1 MSTKQQKHLI
11 LKGVVFSLLIA
22 LILLLSWYGPRPFI
36 VLGPWG
42 ENLGKF
48 YTRRRRLARFLGSF
62 GPYSAAVFILLQALQ
77 VVISPSPGELTGMVG
92 GYIYGVK
99 FGFLYSTFGA
109 YIRFVVG
116 I

>member
-1 MSTKQQKHLI
+1 MTTRQQKVLA
-11 LKGVVFSLLIA
+11 KGVMFSLFIA
-22 LILLLSWYGPRPFI
+22 LIFLLSWYGPRPFI

-109 YIRFVVG
+109 YI
-116 I
+116 

>member
-1 MSTKQQKHLI
+1 MTTKQPKVLVV
-11 LKGVVFSLLIA
+11 KGTLFFICLA
-22 LILLLSWYGPRPFI
+22 LIFLLSWYGPRPFI

-42 ENLGKF
+42 ENLGKC

-99 FGFLYSTFGA
+99 FGFLYLTFGA